1 MYETNTKSVN
11 QKIQW
16 EFSMMTPGDKR
27 WIKNWKPKGVNMN
40 PTKKRQAKRK
50 VVSAEYFAKRNP
62 VLSKILD
69 LKYRINEAYRNGA
82 DDAYNDTRADKSW
95 VMKQIED
102 IRNGRV
108 LSKNNM
114 LKANDIWKRYNKYE
128 TKSI

>member
-16 EFSMMTPGDKR
+16 ELSMMTPGDKR
-27 WIKNWKPKGVNMN
+27 WIKNWKPKGANMN
-40 PTKKRQAKRK
+40 PTKTKPAKK
-50 VVSAEYFAKRNP
+50 KPAKYGPSFAERNP
-62 VLSKILD
+62 VLSKLLD
-69 LKYRINEAYRNGA
+69 LKYRINEAYRGGA

-95 VMKQIED
+95 VIKQID
-102 IRNGRV
+102 DVRNGRV

-114 LKANDIWKRYNKYE
+114 LKANDIWKRYE

>member
-1 MYETNTKSVN
+1 MYETNIKGVN

-16 EFSMMTPGDKR
+16 EFIIMTPGDKR
-27 WIKNWKPKGVNMN
+27 WIENWKPKGANVN
-40 PTKKRQAKRK
+40 PTKKKPAKRRPAK
-50 VVSAEYFAKRNP
+50 YGPSFAKRNP
-62 VLSKILD
+62 VLSKLLD

-95 VMKQIED
+95 VIKQIDD

-114 LKANDIWKRYNKYE
+114 LKANDIWKAYE
-128 TKSI
+128 TN

>member
-1 MYETNTKSVN
+1 
-11 QKIQW
+11 
-16 EFSMMTPGDKR
+16 MMTPGDKR
-27 WIKNWKPKGVNMN
+27 WIENWKPKGVNMN
-40 PTKKRQAKRK
+40 PTKKRPAKRR
-50 VVSAEYFAKRNP
+50 VVSAEDFAKRNP
-62 VLSKILD
+62 VLSKLLD
-69 LKYRINEAYRNGA
+69 LKYRINEAYRGGA

-114 LKANDIWKRYNKYE
+114 LKANDIWKRYE